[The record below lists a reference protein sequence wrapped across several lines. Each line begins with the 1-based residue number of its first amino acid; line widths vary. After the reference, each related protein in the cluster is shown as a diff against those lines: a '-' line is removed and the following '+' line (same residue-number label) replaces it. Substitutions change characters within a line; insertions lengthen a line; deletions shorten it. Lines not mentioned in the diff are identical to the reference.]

1 MHVRMAPE
9 ALAGR
14 VIVGLLAPCCIL
26 LGCSRSATDVT
37 VTWTIDPPRPSA
49 GVEIVVQ
56 LSVRNSDG
64 TPATV
69 VKMECAA
76 QMSHPG
82 MVPIIS
88 PAVELGP
95 GIYETR
101 FQLSMPG
108 DWVLVA
114 SGELPDGRSMTSSFR
129 IPGVQPA
136 KTPASLP

>member
-1 MHVRMAPE
+1 MLV
-9 ALAGR
+9 
-14 VIVGLLAPCCIL
+14 VSCCIL
-26 LGCSRSATDVT
+26 AGCSGRGTDVT
-37 VTWTIDPPRPSA
+37 VTWTIDPPRPAA

-64 TPATV
+64 TPATG
-69 VKMECAA
+69 VKMQCAA

-82 MVPIIS
+82 MAPIIS
-88 PAVELGP
+88 PIVERGP

-101 FQLSMPG
+101 LQLSMPG

-114 SGELPDGRSMTSSFR
+114 SGELPGGRSLTSWFR
-129 IPGVQPA
+129 IPGVPPA

>member
-1 MHVRMAPE
+1 MLV
-9 ALAGR
+9 
-14 VIVGLLAPCCIL
+14 VSCCIL
-26 LGCSRSATDVT
+26 VGCSRRGTDVT
-37 VTWTIDPPRPSA
+37 VSWTIDPPRPAA

-56 LSVRNSDG
+56 LSVQNTDG
-64 TPATV
+64 TPATGL
-69 VKMECAA
+69 KMQCAA

-82 MVPIIS
+82 MAPIIS
-88 PAVELGP
+88 PVVERGH

-101 FQLSMPG
+101 LQLSMPG

-136 KTPASLP
+136 KTPTSLP